1 MKAKLLL
8 DAHVPA
14 DVAGGLRLL
23 RPRLDVQHLSV
34 WQEGAYINA
43 PDDVLLEVC
52 WQDRRALVSKDRAT
66 LPGWIALRVADGR
79 EHAGVLFYD
88 LERFKAHQIGAL
100 AKALTIALDE
110 TKGNLINRW
119 ITLR

>member
-1 MKAKLLL
+1 VKAKLLL

-14 DVAGGLRLL
+14 GVADNLRAL
-23 RPRLDVQHLSV
+23 RPGVDVEHVSV
-34 WQEGAYINA
+34 WQEGAYVNA
-43 PDDVLLEVC
+43 PDDLLLEAC

-66 LPGWIALRVADGR
+66 LPGWISLRVADGKD
-79 EHAGVLFYD
+79 HGGVIFYD

-100 AKALTIALDE
+100 AKAIATALDQ
-110 TKGNLINRW
+110 TGGDLVNRW

>member
-1 MKAKLLL
+1 LKTKLLL
-8 DAHVPA
+8 DSHVPA
-14 DVAGGLRLL
+14 DVAAALRAL
-23 RPRLDVQHLSV
+23 RPGVDVQHVSA

-43 PDDVLLEVC
+43 SDDVLLEAC
-52 WQDRRALVSKDRAT
+52 WQDARALVSKDRAT
-66 LPGWIALRVADGR
+66 LPGWIALRVADGK

-100 AKALTIALDE
+100 AKAIAAALDQI
-110 TKGNLINRW
+110 KGGLRDRW